1 MAKNEESIQ
10 ILSKHQGW
18 IHVSPKTNNRSNPLE
33 KKTLDE
39 EKHRKIL
46 PNWMNIKIDKKQKD
60 LFKSYP
66 NILINKNN
74 NKMMIL
80 FDKNLDSKIN
90 KSISSH
96 RSIFNYQDFRNN
108 VILEEERKFFDNMV
122 SKEPKKFFDWDDK
135 KVFNA
140 KSKKDI

>member
-1 MAKNEESIQ
+1 
-10 ILSKHQGW
+10 
-18 IHVSPKTNNRSNPLE
+18 
-33 KKTLDE
+33 
-39 EKHRKIL
+39 
-46 PNWMNIKIDKKQKD
+46 MNIKIDKKQED

-66 NILINKNN
+66 NFLINKNK

-80 FDKNLDSKIN
+80 FDKNLDPKLN
-90 KSISSH
+90 KSISNH

-108 VILEEERKFFDNMV
+108 VILEEDRKFFDNMV
-122 SKEPKKFFDWDDK
+122 SKEPRKFFDWDDK

>member
-1 MAKNEESIQ
+1 MSQIFSFSAFIFSLSKEYPEWFNIFPEQKQAQLKEYLAKNEESIQ

-74 NKMMIL
+74 IK
-80 FDKNLDSKIN
+80 KI
-90 KSISSH
+90 K
-96 RSIFNYQDFRNN
+96 IFIYNY
-108 VILEEERKFFDNMV
+108 
-122 SKEPKKFFDWDDK
+122 
-135 KVFNA
+135 
-140 KSKKDI
+140 